1 MVDWEAIETAYRG
14 SDRSVRAIARHFGL
28 SEGAIRKRARQKGWP
43 TRSKQ
48 IAGAVQIKVI
58 STGGTQPGTQF
69 RDQYARA
76 HAREGGTQ
84 TPSIEI
90 NAPECGPESQ
100 RTGPNGAG
108 SQPSNSGSNTRPRR
122 SSRRRSAR
130 LDGQKRT
137 LSATA
142 PNGIELQHKARS
154 VASSSSGGSSSPS
167 SSGRGRP
174 VRSSRARAWDRST
187 TVLTDAGRAAGEGIS
202 RHHRR
207 GVVRNRTE
215 LRGHDPTKP
224 ASFWTMASR
233 KWR

>member
-1 MVDWEAIETAYRG
+1 MVDWEAIETAYRQ

-90 NAPECGPESQ
+90 NAPECGPEPQ

-108 SQPSNSGSNTRPRR
+108 SQPSTRFREQYTREAQLTPEERKAGWTETDLERYRAERDRAAAQSTVGGLELVGGFVVTEFKRPRPPGPVLEGPR
-122 SSRRRSAR
+122 MGSKHYSPHGRWTGSR
-130 LDGQKRT
+130 
-137 LSATA
+137 
-142 PNGIELQHKARS
+142 
-154 VASSSSGGSSSPS
+154 GG
-167 SSGRGRP
+167 
-174 VRSSRARAWDRST
+174 D
-187 TVLTDAGRAAGEGIS
+187 
-202 RHHRR
+202 
-207 GVVRNRTE
+207 
-215 LRGHDPTKP
+215 
-224 ASFWTMASR
+224 
-233 KWR
+233 